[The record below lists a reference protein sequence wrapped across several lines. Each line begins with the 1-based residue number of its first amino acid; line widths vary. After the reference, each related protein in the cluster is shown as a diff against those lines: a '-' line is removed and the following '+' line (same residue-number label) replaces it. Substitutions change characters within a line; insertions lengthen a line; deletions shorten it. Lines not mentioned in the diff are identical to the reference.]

1 MAGALLKLATILS
14 LVFSILLASSSQMTL
29 SSDIEDD
36 DEEYVLDSPP
46 ENFRSR
52 SRFLASVV
60 RKGTRCNAERG
71 NVCNGVS
78 ANKGTSLIYCCK
90 KHCRN
95 VLGDENNCGICGNKC
110 RFAESLLQWKM
121 YKYHFPTLIIVG
133 SAKRSVLRG
142 SDVIMEHVVFSL
154 ALFSQRVLVD
164 ACFVLKPSSEFLQLS
179 YTKSSVCATNKESL
193 YGWR

>member
-1 MAGALLKLATILS
+1 MARALLKLATILS
-14 LVFSILLASSSQMTL
+14 LVFSILLASSSQITL

-60 RKGTRCNAERG
+60 RKGTRCNAERD

-110 RFAESLLQWKM
+110 RFAESCCNGRCTDIFSNVNHCGKCKKKCALG
-121 YKYHFPTLIIVG
+121 VG
-133 SAKRSVLRG
+133 CHYG
-142 SDVIMEHVVFSL
+142 TCG
-154 ALFSQRVLVD
+154 VLVD

>member
-1 MAGALLKLATILS
+1 MARALLKLATILS
-14 LVFSILLASSSQMTL
+14 LVFSILLQASSSQMTL

-95 VLGDENNCGICGNKC
+95 VLGDKNNCGICGNKC
-110 RFAESLLQWKM
+110 RFAESCCNGRCTNIFSNVNHCGKCT
-121 YKYHFPTLIIVG
+121 KEVCSG
-133 SAKRSVLRG
+133 GR
-142 SDVIMEHVVFSL
+142 DVIMEHVGTSSYGFGSIFS
-154 ALFSQRVLVD
+154 
-164 ACFVLKPSSEFLQLS
+164 CFIF
-179 YTKSSVCATNKESL
+179 TKGVSGCMFCT
-193 YGWR
+193 

>member
-1 MAGALLKLATILS
+1 MARALLKLATILS
-14 LVFSILLASSSQMTL
+14 LVFSILLQASSSQMTL

-95 VLGDENNCGICGNKC
+95 VLGDKNNCGICGNKC
-110 RFAESLLQWKM
+110 RFAESCCNGRCTNIFSNVNHCGKCT
-121 YKYHFPTLIIVG
+121 KKCAPGVG
-133 SAKRSVLRG
+133 C
-142 SDVIMEHVVFSL
+142 H
-154 ALFSQRVLVD
+154 
-164 ACFVLKPSSEFLQLS
+164 
-179 YTKSSVCATNKESL
+179 
-193 YGWR
+193 YGTCGYV